1 MLNLTQKPHPA
12 TTGRNVLQAALLTA
26 ALLLPTTMTQAAV
39 AETPLDNQRTT
50 QSLGPRLVEKSPSGH
65 TYSMPEDYL
74 QVTVAPS
81 AKTPQANPL
90 DSDLSIWVGEV
101 TLKNRNALWVE
112 LIDEHGE
119 VVYNAEVQPNET
131 HLLPDGRAIAI
142 TQVQPAKVPG
152 LKPAATPRKDQS
164 RLPGD
169 SQFVVTQ
176 KEAFSPSGDR
186 SIKLLEVQTA
196 PKPSDNSFM
205 IRAGEN
211 GELLWKA
218 TRDAAVWL
226 RSKS

>member
-1 MLNLTQKPHPA
+1 MTDMTPMPRPRLT
-12 TTGRNVLQAALLTA
+12 GCSVLQSALISA
-26 ALLLPTTMTQAAV
+26 ALLLPTSMPQVALAKAQPHDQQAASSSV
-39 AETPLDNQRTT
+39 PHLI
-50 QSLGPRLVEKSPSGH
+50 EKSPAGH
-65 TYSMPEDYL
+65 TYAMPEDFL
-74 QVTVAPS
+74 RVTVAPP

-101 TLKNRNALWVE
+101 TLRGRDTLWVE

-142 TQVQPAKVPG
+142 TQVRPTKVPG

-169 SQFVVTQ
+169 TQFVVTQ
-176 KEAFSPSGDR
+176 KKALSPRGDR

-218 TRDAAVWL
+218 TKDAAAWL
-226 RSKS
+226 KGKS